1 MKNHFLKIMSI
12 SVVLLSLVACTK
24 TYTCMC
30 NVSALTGDT
39 IPYESNQVKTLTKN
53 RALVRCSEACPGG
66 QFSIK

>member
-1 MKNHFLKIMSI
+1 MKSSFFKILAIGILILTQS
-12 SVVLLSLVACTK
+12 SCRK
-24 TYTCMC
+24 TYTCLC